1 MNKKRKGV
9 SPLQKILAT
18 MAVVML
24 LVGVVAWAKN
34 TYFTSSKEAI
44 ASDSLTEEEL
54 NAAKA
59 NLTVDLDSE
68 ILQAAFPNVSRE
80 FLYSS
85 MPSQNETR
93 VAAAGFSSALTYPF
107 TGVIQQDGQSYS
119 DETVRMWWET
129 ELTEELLRNP
139 VYGAAVARALSE
151 SKFSDGSTLLD
162 LNPWLG
168 EFVQKYDA
176 AFQDGG
182 LGNGHFLT
190 KEVAD
195 GPILV
200 SDEYRKYAIGT
211 RWLLDRFIVKGVSR
225 LYAEKHWGLQPAN
238 DLQPSRIKAEAF
250 EEPEDRD
257 ALVVSFL
264 TKSGKNA
271 LIIGFNVHDKRPE
284 IPGSRPRPVP
294 EESPQETPKETKPEP
309 TKPGRDPEPTTTTP
323 ETTKPAP
330 TKPGRDPEPTKPTV
344 PKETKP
350 EPTKPTVPKETK
362 PEPTKPTVPKE
373 TKPEPTTPAPTK
385 PEPTTPAPT
394 TPAPTPE
401 TKDRSKDA
409 IDRNGGQWGGNS
421 NRVGNDEFELSDHIG
436 ETGKGHGDPAKETP
450 ATPTQDQSSANV
462 SVNGVDNN
470 RTHYETEVETQ
481 SSWKNNQGQNL
492 ITGSKETAAGSGNS
506 SGNTGNSAGSSTA
519 TEGTPLTGYGEEF
532 HLED

>member
-1 MNKKRKGV
+1 MKNRKKGV
-9 SPLQKILAT
+9 SPFQKILAT
-18 MAVVML
+18 MVVVML
-24 LVGVVAWAKN
+24 LVGVIAWAKN
-34 TYFTSSKEAI
+34 TYFNGNKEAI

-54 NAAKA
+54 KAAKA
-59 NLTVDLDSE
+59 DLTVDLDE
-68 ILQAAFPNVSRE
+68 EVIQAAFPNVSRE
-80 FLYSS
+80 LLYRS
-85 MPSQNETR
+85 MPSENETR

-119 DETVRMWWET
+119 DETVRMWWEK

-176 AFQDGG
+176 AFQGDGR
-182 LGNGHFLT
+182 GNGYFLT
-190 KEVAD
+190 KETAD

-200 SDEYRKYAIGT
+200 SDEYRRYAVGT
-211 RWLLDRFIVKGVSR
+211 RWLLDRFVIKGVSK

-284 IPGSRPRPVP
+284 IPGSKPKPVP
-294 EESPQETPKETKPEP
+294 EETPQETPQETKPAP

-330 TKPGRDPEPTKPTV
+330 TKPGRDPEPTKPTPQETTRPHRDPD
-344 PKETKP
+344 PKPTKPGKDPDPTKPTP
-350 EPTKPTVPKETK
+350 EPTK
-362 PEPTKPTVPKE
+362 
-373 TKPEPTTPAPTK
+373 
-385 PEPTTPAPT
+385 PTTPAPT
-394 TPAPTPE
+394 TTTPE
-401 TKDRSKDA
+401 TKKERSKDSVN
-409 IDRNGGQWGGNS
+409 NGGG
-421 NRVGNDEFELSDHIG
+421 RVGGGSTVIGTDVYEPNDPIT

-450 ATPTQDQSSANV
+450 ATPTQDQSNANV

-470 RTHYETEVETQ
+470 RTHYETEAETQ

-492 ITGSKETAAGSGNS
+492 ITGSKETAAGSGNTGNS
-506 SGNTGNSAGSSTA
+506 SGNSSAGNSTA

>member
-1 MNKKRKGV
+1 MNNRRKKGV
-9 SPLQKILAT
+9 SPLNKILIAMVVI
-18 MAVVML
+18 MAIMG
-24 LVGVVAWAKN
+24 GVVWAKN
-34 TYFTSSKEAI
+34 TYFAQSNKEAI

-54 NAAKA
+54 KAAKA
-59 NLTVDLDSE
+59 DLTVDLDSE
-68 ILQAAFPNVSRE
+68 ILQAAYPEVSRE
-80 FLYSS
+80 FLCSS
-85 MPSQNETR
+85 MPVNNEDR
-93 VAAAGFSSALTYPF
+93 VAAAGFSSALVYPF
-107 TGVIQQDGQSYS
+107 SGVSQKDGQSYS
-119 DETVRMWWET
+119 DETVRTWWET

-168 EFVQKYDA
+168 EFVQEYDA
-176 AFQDGG
+176 AFQGDGK
-182 LGNGHFLT
+182 GNGHFLT
-190 KEVAD
+190 KETAD

-200 SDEYRKYAIGT
+200 TEEYRRYAVGT
-211 RWLLDRFIVKGVSR
+211 RWLLDRFVIKGVNK
-225 LYAEKHWGLQPAN
+225 LYAEKHWGLRPAN

-284 IPGSRPRPVP
+284 IPGSRPKPVP
-294 EESPQETPKETKPEP
+294 EETPQETPQETKPAP

-323 ETTKPAP
+323 QETKPAP
-330 TKPGRDPEPTKPTV
+330 TKPGRDPEPTKPT
-344 PKETKP
+344 PQETTRP
-350 EPTKPTVPKETK
+350 HRDPDPTKPTT
-362 PEPTKPTVPKE
+362 PE
-373 TKPEPTTPAPTK
+373 TTPAPTK

-394 TPAPTPE
+394 TPVPTPE
-401 TKDRSKDA
+401 TKKDRSKDA
-409 IDRNGGQWGGNS
+409 IDRSGAQWGGNS
-421 NRVGNDEFELSDHIG
+421 NRIGNNEFEPTDHVG

-450 ATPTQDQSSANV
+450 ATPTQDQSNANV

-470 RTHYETEVETQ
+470 RTHYETEAETQ

-492 ITGSKETAAGSGNS
+492 ITGSKETAAGSGNT
-506 SGNTGNSAGSSTA
+506 GNTGNSAGNSSTA

>member
-1 MNKKRKGV
+1 MKNRKKGV
-9 SPLQKILAT
+9 SPFQKILAT
-18 MAVVML
+18 MVVVML
-24 LVGVVAWAKN
+24 LVGVIAWAKN
-34 TYFTSSKEAI
+34 TYFNGNKEAI

-54 NAAKA
+54 KAAKA
-59 NLTVDLDSE
+59 DLTVDLDE
-68 ILQAAFPNVSRE
+68 EVIQAAFPNVSRE
-80 FLYSS
+80 LLYSS
-85 MPSQNETR
+85 MPSENETR

-119 DETVRMWWET
+119 DETVRMWWEK

-176 AFQDGG
+176 AFQGDGR
-182 LGNGHFLT
+182 GNGYFLT
-190 KEVAD
+190 KETAD

-200 SDEYRKYAIGT
+200 SDEYRRYAVGT
-211 RWLLDRFIVKGVSR
+211 RWLLDRFVIKGVSK

-257 ALVVSFL
+257 SLVVSFL

-284 IPGSRPRPVP
+284 IPGSKPKPVP
-294 EESPQETPKETKPEP
+294 EETPQETPQETKPAP

-330 TKPGRDPEPTKPTV
+330 TKPGRDPEPTKPTPQETTRPHRDPD
-344 PKETKP
+344 PKPTKPGKDPDPTKPTP
-350 EPTKPTVPKETK
+350 EPTK
-362 PEPTKPTVPKE
+362 
-373 TKPEPTTPAPTK
+373 
-385 PEPTTPAPT
+385 PTTPAPT
-394 TPAPTPE
+394 TTPE
-401 TKDRSKDA
+401 TKKERSKDSVN
-409 IDRNGGQWGGNS
+409 NGGG
-421 NRVGNDEFELSDHIG
+421 RVGGGSTVIGTDAYEPNDPIT

-470 RTHYETEVETQ
+470 RTHYETEAETQ

-492 ITGSKETAAGSGNS
+492 ITGSKETAGSGNS
-506 SGNTGNSAGSSTA
+506 SGNSGNSSAGSSGTA
-519 TEGTPLTGYGEEF
+519 TEGTPLSGYGEEF

>member
-59 NLTVDLDSE
+59 NLTIDLDSE

-139 VYGAAVARALSE
+139 VYGVAVARALSE

-162 LNPWLG
+162 LNPWLA

-176 AFQDGG
+176 AFQGDGK
-182 LGNGHFLT
+182 GNGYFLT
-190 KEVAD
+190 KETAD

-200 SDEYRKYAIGT
+200 SDEYRKYAVGT
-211 RWLLDRFIVKGVSR
+211 RWLLDRFVVKGVSR
-225 LYAEKHWGLQPAN
+225 LYAEKHWGLRPAN

-264 TKSGKNA
+264 TKSGKDV

-284 IPGSRPRPVP
+284 IPGKRPEPVP
-294 EESPQETPKETKPEP
+294 EETPQETPQETTPAPK
-309 TKPGRDPEPTTTTP
+309 KPG
-323 ETTKPAP
+323 K
-330 TKPGRDPEPTKPTV
+330 DPEPTKPT
-344 PKETKP
+344 P
-350 EPTKPTVPKETK
+350 EPTKPT
-362 PEPTKPTVPKE
+362 PEPTKPT
-373 TKPEPTTPAPTK
+373 PEPTKPTTPETTRPTPEPTK
-385 PEPTTPAPT
+385 PTTPET
-394 TPAPTPE
+394 TPTPE
-401 TKDRSKDA
+401 TRKERSKDPVN
-409 IDRNGGQWGGNS
+409 NGGG
-421 NRVGNDEFELSDHIG
+421 RVGGGSTVIGTDAYEPNDPIT
-436 ETGKGHGDPAKETP
+436 ETGKGHGDPAKETS
-450 ATPTQDQSSANV
+450 ATPTQDQFHKDIT
-462 SVNGVDNN
+462 VDHVDQNKMDYG
-470 RTHYETEVETQ
+470 TIPETQ
-481 SSWKNNQGQNL
+481 SSWKTNQGQNL
-492 ITGSKETAAGSGNS
+492 ITGTQENAGSGSGNS
-506 SGNTGNSAGSSTA
+506 AGNSSTA

>member
-1 MNKKRKGV
+1 MKNRKKGV
-9 SPLQKILAT
+9 SPFQKILAT
-18 MAVVML
+18 MVVVML
-24 LVGVVAWAKN
+24 LVGVIAWAKN
-34 TYFTSSKEAI
+34 TYFNGNKEAI

-54 NAAKA
+54 KAAKA
-59 NLTVDLDSE
+59 DLTVDLDE
-68 ILQAAFPNVSRE
+68 EVIQAAFPNVSRE
-80 FLYSS
+80 LLYSS
-85 MPSQNETR
+85 MPSENETR

-119 DETVRMWWET
+119 DETVRMWWEK

-168 EFVQKYDA
+168 EFVQEYDA

-211 RWLLDRFIVKGVSR
+211 RWLLDRFVIKGVNK

-238 DLQPSRIKAEAF
+238 DLQPSRVKAEAF

-284 IPGSRPRPVP
+284 IPGSRPKPVP

-309 TKPGRDPEPTTTTP
+309 TKPGKDPEPTTTAPQETKPAPTKPHRDPEPTRPTTP
-323 ETTKPAP
+323 ETTKP
-330 TKPGRDPEPTKPTV
+330 EPTRPTT
-344 PKETKP
+344 PETTKP
-350 EPTKPTVPKETK
+350 EPTRPTT
-362 PEPTKPTVPKE
+362 
-373 TKPEPTTPAPTK
+373 PEPTTPT
-385 PEPTTPAPT
+385 
-394 TPAPTPE
+394 PTPE
-401 TKDRSKDA
+401 TKKERSKDSV
-409 IDRNGGQWGGNS
+409 NHGGG
-421 NRVGNDEFELSDHIG
+421 RVGGGSTVIGTDSYEPNDPIA

-450 ATPTQDQSSANV
+450 ATPTQDQSNANV

-470 RTHYETEVETQ
+470 RTHYETEAETQ

-492 ITGSKETAAGSGNS
+492 ITGSKETAAGSGNT
-506 SGNTGNSAGSSTA
+506 GNTGNSSAGNSTA
-519 TEGTPLTGYGEEF
+519 TEGTPLSGYGEEF

>member
-1 MNKKRKGV
+1 MNNRRKKGV
-9 SPLQKILAT
+9 SPLNKILIAMVVI
-18 MAVVML
+18 MAIMG
-24 LVGVVAWAKN
+24 GVVWAKN
-34 TYFTSSKEAI
+34 TYFAQSNKEAI

-54 NAAKA
+54 KAAKA
-59 NLTVDLDSE
+59 DLTVDLDSE
-68 ILQAAFPNVSRE
+68 ILQAAYPEVSRE
-80 FLYSS
+80 FLCSS
-85 MPSQNETR
+85 MPVNNEDR
-93 VAAAGFSSALTYPF
+93 VAAAGFSSALVYPF
-107 TGVIQQDGQSYS
+107 SGVSQKDGQSYS
-119 DETVRMWWET
+119 DETVRTWWET

-168 EFVQKYDA
+168 EFVQEYDA
-176 AFQDGG
+176 AFQGDGK
-182 LGNGHFLT
+182 GNGHFLT
-190 KEVAD
+190 KETAD

-200 SDEYRKYAIGT
+200 TEEYRRYAVGT
-211 RWLLDRFIVKGVSR
+211 RWLLDRFVIKGVNK
-225 LYAEKHWGLQPAN
+225 LYAEKHWGLRPAN

-284 IPGSRPRPVP
+284 IPGSRPKPVP
-294 EESPQETPKETKPEP
+294 EETPQETPQE
-309 TKPGRDPEPTTTTP
+309 
-323 ETTKPAP
+323 TKPAP
-330 TKPGRDPEPTKPTV
+330 TKPGRDPEPTKPT
-344 PKETKP
+344 PQETTRP
-350 EPTKPTVPKETK
+350 HRDPDPTKPTT
-362 PEPTKPTVPKE
+362 PE
-373 TKPEPTTPAPTK
+373 TTPAPTK

-394 TPAPTPE
+394 TPVPTPE
-401 TKDRSKDA
+401 TKKDRSKDA
-409 IDRNGGQWGGNS
+409 IDRSGAQWGGNS
-421 NRVGNDEFELSDHIG
+421 NRIGNNEFEPTDHVG

-450 ATPTQDQSSANV
+450 ATPTQDQSNANV

-470 RTHYETEVETQ
+470 RTHYETEAETQ

-492 ITGSKETAAGSGNS
+492 ITGSKETAAGSGNT
-506 SGNTGNSAGSSTA
+506 GNTGNSAGNSSTA

>member
-1 MNKKRKGV
+1 MNKKKRKGV
-9 SPLQKILAT
+9 SPFNKI
-18 MAVVML
+18 MIVMVAI
-24 LVGVVAWAKN
+24 LVIMGGVVWAKN
-34 TYFTSSKEAI
+34 TYFSSTKEAI

-54 NAAKA
+54 RQVKA
-59 NLTVDLDSE
+59 DLTVDLDSE
-68 ILQAAFPNVSRE
+68 MLQAAYPEVSRE

-85 MPSQNETR
+85 MPSENKAR
-93 VAAAGFSSALTYPF
+93 VAAAGFSTALTFPF
-107 TGVIQQDGQSYS
+107 SGASQKDGQSYS
-119 DETVRMWWET
+119 DETVQKWWQQ

-168 EFVQKYDA
+168 EFVQEYDA

-200 SDEYRKYAIGT
+200 SDEYRKYAVGT
-211 RWLLDRFIVKGVSR
+211 RWLLDRFIIKGVNK

-238 DLQPSRIKAEAF
+238 DLQPSRVKAEAF

-257 ALVVSFL
+257 ALVASFL
-264 TKSGKNA
+264 TKSGKNV
-271 LIIGFNVHDKRPE
+271 LIIGFNIHDKRPE
-284 IPGSRPRPVP
+284 IPGSRPKPVP
-294 EESPQETPKETKPEP
+294 EESPQETPKETKPAP

-330 TKPGRDPEPTKPTV
+330 TKPHRDPEPTTTTPETTKPAPTRPHRDPDPTRPTPEPTKPT
-344 PKETKP
+344 TP
-350 EPTKPTVPKETK
+350 E
-362 PEPTKPTVPKE
+362 
-373 TKPEPTTPAPTK
+373 TTPT
-385 PEPTTPAPT
+385 
-394 TPAPTPE
+394 PTPE
-401 TKDRSKDA
+401 TKKERSKDSV
-409 IDRNGGQWGGNS
+409 NHGGG
-421 NRVGNDEFELSDHIG
+421 RVGGGSTVIGTDSYEPNDPIT

-470 RTHYETEVETQ
+470 RTHYETEAETQ

-506 SGNTGNSAGSSTA
+506 SGNTGNSAGNGTA
-519 TEGTPLTGYGEEF
+519 TEGTPLSGYGEEF

>member
-1 MNKKRKGV
+1 MNKRKKGV
-9 SPLQKILAT
+9 SPFNKILVAMVVILT
-18 MAVVML
+18 IMGGAV
-24 LVGVVAWAKN
+24 WAKN
-34 TYFTSSKEAI
+34 TYFSSTKEAI

-54 NAAKA
+54 KSAKA
-59 NLTVDLDSE
+59 DLTVDLDSE
-68 ILQAAFPNVSRE
+68 VLQAAFPNVSRE

-85 MPSQNETR
+85 MPSENETR
-93 VAAAGFSSALTYPF
+93 VAAAGFSSALVYPF
-107 TGVIQQDGQSYS
+107 SSVIQQDGQSYS
-119 DETVRMWWET
+119 DEVVRMWWES

-176 AFQDGG
+176 AFQGDGK
-182 LGNGHFLT
+182 GNGYFLT
-190 KEVAD
+190 KETAD

-200 SDEYRKYAIGT
+200 SDEYRRYAVGT
-211 RWLLDRFIVKGVSR
+211 RWLLDRFVIKGVSK

-284 IPGSRPRPVP
+284 IPGSRPKPVP

-330 TKPGRDPEPTKPTV
+330 TRPHRDPEPTRPTT
-344 PKETKP
+344 PETTKP
-350 EPTKPTVPKETK
+350 EPTRPTTPETTK
-362 PEPTKPTVPKE
+362 PEPTR
-373 TKPEPTTPAPTK
+373 PTTP
-385 PEPTTPAPT
+385 EST

-401 TKDRSKDA
+401 TKKERSKDSV
-409 IDRNGGQWGGNS
+409 NHGGG
-421 NRVGNDEFELSDHIG
+421 RVGGGSTVIGTDAYEPNDPIT

-470 RTHYETEVETQ
+470 RTHYETEAETQ

-492 ITGSKETAAGSGNS
+492 ITGTQENAGSGSGNS
-506 SGNTGNSAGSSTA
+506 GNSGNSAGGNSSTA

>member
-59 NLTVDLDSE
+59 NLTIDLDSE

-139 VYGAAVARALSE
+139 VYGVAVARALSE

-162 LNPWLG
+162 LNPWLA

-176 AFQDGG
+176 AFQGDGK
-182 LGNGHFLT
+182 GNGYFLT
-190 KEVAD
+190 KETAD

-200 SDEYRKYAIGT
+200 SDEYRKYAVGT
-211 RWLLDRFIVKGVSR
+211 RWLLNRFVVKGVSR
-225 LYAEKHWGLQPAN
+225 LYAEKHWGLRPAN

-264 TKSGKNA
+264 TKSGKDV

-284 IPGSRPRPVP
+284 IPGKRPEPVP
-294 EESPQETPKETKPEP
+294 EETPQETPQETTPAPK
-309 TKPGRDPEPTTTTP
+309 KPG
-323 ETTKPAP
+323 K
-330 TKPGRDPEPTKPTV
+330 DPEPTKPT
-344 PKETKP
+344 P
-350 EPTKPTVPKETK
+350 EPTKPT
-362 PEPTKPTVPKE
+362 PEPTKPT
-373 TKPEPTTPAPTK
+373 PEPTKPTTPETTRPTPEPTK
-385 PEPTTPAPT
+385 PTTPET
-394 TPAPTPE
+394 TPTPE
-401 TKDRSKDA
+401 TRKERSKDPVN
-409 IDRNGGQWGGNS
+409 NGGG
-421 NRVGNDEFELSDHIG
+421 RVGGGSTVIGTDAYEPNDPIT

-450 ATPTQDQSSANV
+450 ATPTQDQFHKDIT
-462 SVNGVDNN
+462 VDHVDQNKMDYG
-470 RTHYETEVETQ
+470 TIPETQ
-481 SSWKNNQGQNL
+481 SSWKTNQGQNL
-492 ITGSKETAAGSGNS
+492 ITGTQENAGSGSGNS
-506 SGNTGNSAGSSTA
+506 GNSGNSAGNSSTA